1 MKCVIIAAGRGERL
15 SSKCDSKPLLPLLG
29 LSLIDRVILTAHKA
43 GIDEFYVITGYNRKK
58 VEDHLDEFS
67 RLRNI
72 KITCIPNEDW
82 EKGNALSVLKA
93 ASVIRGSP
101 FLLLMTD
108 HLFDKTIL
116 DDLIKTP
123 LASDEII
130 LAVDCSISKNKLIN
144 ASDATK
150 VQTRNGKIID
160 IGKNISNYDAYDTGI
175 FFCSTAIFSAIEKS
189 IKKGDY
195 SLSGGVRQLAE
206 NGKAK
211 IFDIKGRFWIDID
224 DETTYKKAEHTLL
237 KSLKKPTDGPIS
249 RYINRQV
256 SIRISKL
263 LVRTKLTPNQISFIS
278 FLMCFI
284 SAGLIAQSGYLFLAI
299 GAILAQFTSI
309 IDGCDGEVAR
319 LKFQTTEFG
328 AWFDA
333 VLDRYGDAII
343 LFGLISHLYIDK
355 PNFIILLVGFLAIM
369 GTFMNSYTADKY
381 DGIMQKRIGKK
392 GHYFRIG
399 RDVRLGIIFVG
410 GLANLPLTTLW
421 LLAILTNFEAIRR
434 IFMFRREEKIE
445 R

>member
-29 LSLIDRVILTAHKA
+29 LPLIDRVILTAHEA
-43 GIDEFYVITGYNRKK
+43 GMDEFYVVTGYNREK
-58 VEDHLDEFS
+58 VEPHLDEFS

-72 KITCIPNEDW
+72 EITCIANEDW
-82 EKGNALSVLKA
+82 EKGNALSVLKTG
-93 ASVIRGSP
+93 SIIQESP

-116 DDLIKTP
+116 DNLIKTP
-123 LASDEII
+123 IASDEII
-130 LAVDCSISKNKLIN
+130 LAVDYSISTNKLIN
-144 ASDATK
+144 VSDATK
-150 VQTRNGKIID
+150 VQTCNGKIID
-160 IGKNISNYDAYDTGI
+160 IGKNLSNYDAYDTGI
-175 FFCSTAIFSAIEKS
+175 FLCSTAIFSAIETS
-189 IKKGDY
+189 IKNGDY
-195 SLSGGVRQLAE
+195 TLSGAVRQLAE

-211 IFDIKGRFWIDID
+211 TFDIEERFWIDID
-224 DETTYKKAEHTLL
+224 DETAYKKAEQTLL

-249 RYINRQV
+249 RYINRNI
-256 SIRISKL
+256 SIRISKW
-263 LVRTKLTPNQISFIS
+263 LVKTKLTPNQISSIS
-278 FLMCFI
+278 FLMCFL
-284 SAGLIAQSGYLFLAI
+284 SAGFLSQSGYLFLAI

-309 IDGCDGEVAR
+309 LDGCDGEVAR

-328 AWFDA
+328 SWFDA

-381 DGIMQKRIGKK
+381 DGIMLKRIGNK

-421 LLAILTNFEAIRR
+421 VLAILTNIEVVRR
-434 IFMFRREEKIE
+434 IFVCHTIE
-445 R
+445 N